1 MIIDILIAVLL
12 AVLIFRFGCG
22 FLVERD
28 FAKGKFD
35 RLFAISDIILSVAFW
50 AAVVVL
56 ELITLYR
63 IFGG

>member
-35 RLFAISDIILSVAFW
+35 RLFEISDTVLSVAFW
-50 AAVVVL
+50 VGLVAL

>member
-12 AVLIFRFGCG
+12 AALLFRFGCG
-22 FLVERD
+22 FLVEKD

-35 RLFAISDIILSVAFW
+35 RLFEISGTVLSVVFW
-50 AAVVVL
+50 IDLVVL

>member
-12 AVLIFRFGCG
+12 AVLIFRLGCG

-35 RLFAISDIILSVAFW
+35 RLFKISDTVLNVAFW
-50 AAVVVL
+50 IGLVAL